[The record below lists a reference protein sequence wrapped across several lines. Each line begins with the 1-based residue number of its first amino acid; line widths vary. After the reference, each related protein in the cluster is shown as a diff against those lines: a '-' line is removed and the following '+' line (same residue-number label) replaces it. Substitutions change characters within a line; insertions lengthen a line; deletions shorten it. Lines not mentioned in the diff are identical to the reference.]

1 MAKALTGN
9 SKQKAEVAAMA
20 CGINILRRIDP
31 NSTGWDDK
39 VGVALELSGS
49 ALSALATGGKASDHF
64 RNAGNQLIGLAD
76 KWTREQSSRP
86 ATSERAPAIHVAG
99 RASFPPAL
107 APPALARSR
116 CACLLFF
123 PGRGA

>member
-20 CGINILRRIDP
+20 CGIAGTTLRRIDP

-76 KWTREQSSRP
+76 EMD
-86 ATSERAPAIHVAG
+86 AG
-99 RASFPPAL
+99 TI
-107 APPALARSR
+107 
-116 CACLLFF
+116 
-123 PGRGA
+123 